1 LACIRGSTTEVGMKS
16 TSPSA
21 DGEERAAGA
30 VLFCERDGRRLYLL
44 LRHDQGGH
52 WGFAKGRI
60 EQGEGELEAAMREI
74 REETGIVDVELV
86 AGVSIESRY
95 PIRREGRPLRK
106 TVTYFAARVRGDAIR
121 LSHEHTDGRW
131 LVPAEAL
138 QILTHAESRRV
149 LEAVEDALSHASAGA
164 EPAPA

>member
-1 LACIRGSTTEVGMKS
+1 MKS
-16 TSPSA
+16 TSPSV

-30 VLFCERDGRRLYLL
+30 VLFREEDGRRLYLL
-44 LRHDQGGH
+44 LRHEHGGH

-74 REETGIVDVELV
+74 REETGIVAVDLV
-86 AGVSIESRY
+86 GGVSIESHY
-95 PIRREGRPLRK
+95 PIRRDGRPLRK
-106 TVTYFAARVRGDAIR
+106 TVMYFAARVCGDAIR

-138 QILTHAESRRV
+138 RILTHAESRRV
-149 LEAVEDALSHASAGA
+149 LEAVEDALSHASARAA